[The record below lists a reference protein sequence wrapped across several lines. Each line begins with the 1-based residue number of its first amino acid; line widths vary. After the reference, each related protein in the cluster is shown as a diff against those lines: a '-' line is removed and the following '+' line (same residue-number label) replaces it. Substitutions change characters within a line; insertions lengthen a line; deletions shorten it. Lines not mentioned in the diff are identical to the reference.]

1 MNEDIHLI
9 IGLAFLGLIAS
20 SLGVYAAWNIKPWNS
35 KRGKQVR
42 RAAKEDLKLVESGE
56 ITEDQLAE
64 RIKDM
69 VPALLTANSILAAIM
84 IAAVFIIVSQVFFAS
99 NFELLKGLRG
109 GIVVAALSIASI
121 AAISWLFVIEQL
133 TQIIAPSAK
142 PRRIIKFHLYN
153 YDLWFYS
160 LFLILIDIYLF
171 LLLVHL
177 IAAIIAGL
185 VSFWIVL
192 IYWKIHNEW

>member
-1 MNEDIHLI
+1 MNENIRLI
-9 IGLAFLGLIAS
+9 IGLAFLGLLAV
-20 SLGVYAAWNIKPWNS
+20 SLGLFAFWNIVIK
-35 KRGKQVR
+35 KRSIR
-42 RAAKEDLKLVESGE
+42 RVAKEDLKLVDSGE
-56 ITEDQLAE
+56 ITEDELAE
-64 RIKDM
+64 RIKSM

-84 IAAVFIIVSQVFFAS
+84 IAAVFIVVSQVFFSS

-109 GIVVAALSIASI
+109 GILIAAFSIASI

-142 PRRIIKFHLYN
+142 PARIIKFHIYN

-160 LFLILIDIYLF
+160 LFMILIDIYLF

-177 IAAIIAGL
+177 VAAIVAGIIT
-185 VSFWIVL
+185 FWIVL
-192 IYWKIHNEW
+192 IYWRIHNEW